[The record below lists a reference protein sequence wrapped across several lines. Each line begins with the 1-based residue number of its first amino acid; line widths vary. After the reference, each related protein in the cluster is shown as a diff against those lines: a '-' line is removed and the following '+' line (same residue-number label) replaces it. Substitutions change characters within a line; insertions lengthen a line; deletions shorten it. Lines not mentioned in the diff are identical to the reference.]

1 MEPAPGPATAGAD
14 GPAAGLP
21 GRSYTEPDLFA
32 LERRRIFGPAWT
44 WVGHVSDLPAPGTA
58 LRHDLFGRSA
68 FVIRGRDGALRAF
81 RNLCRHRGSRLID
94 GDRST
99 GLAFCIDGRVRC
111 PNHAWVYGDD
121 GALLEVPREGR
132 YPGLDR
138 SVLGLHPLAVEAWQG
153 QLFLAFEPPER
164 TAAEEFADLA
174 GVLEAYR
181 PESMRRIGEPQMR
194 TCAANWKLVCEHR
207 LDLLHVAR
215 AHALLGT
222 GAVRPVTRER
232 MVSLAGEVAAGEAA
246 SWSTRAYAR
255 WLPDRS
261 TLPPAHQRSWSRHF
275 LWPNVFFDL
284 QPEQLRVTQLLPMR
298 AGETHVRTTTFGTS
312 DGSGGLRLARYLGDR
327 VDRRAVAAERRLV
340 ERIHAGVASGDYD
353 TGPLAVDEAALRW
366 FTRRWLEAVP
376 EGAAVAEGAGA
387 ARLRSRTR
395 RKRFLG

>member
-1 MEPAPGPATAGAD
+1 MDPAPGLSTAGAD

-21 GRSYTEPDLFA
+21 GRSFTGADLFT
-32 LERRRIFGPAWT
+32 LEHGRIFGRAWA

-81 RNLCRHRGSRLID
+81 RNVCRHRGSRLVD

-121 GALLEVPREGR
+121 GALLEVPCQGR

-138 SVLGLHPLAVEAWQG
+138 SVLGLHPLAVEAWLG
-153 QLFLAFEPPER
+153 QLFLAFEPPKR
-164 TAAEEFADLA
+164 TAAEEYADLA
-174 GVLEAYR
+174 DVLEAYR
-181 PESMRRIGEPQMR
+181 PESMRRIGEPQSR
-194 TCAANWKLVCEHR
+194 ICAANWKLVCEHR

-215 AHALLGT
+215 AHALPGT
-222 GAVRPVTRER
+222 GAVRAVTRER
-232 MVSLAGEVAAGEAA
+232 MVSLAGDVAAGDAA
-246 SWSTRAYAR
+246 RWSTRAYDR
-255 WLPDRS
+255 WLPERPV
-261 TLPPAHQRSWSRHF
+261 LPATHQRTWSRHF

-284 QPEQLRVTQLLPMR
+284 QPEQLRVTQLLPMH
-298 AGETHVRTTTFGTS
+298 AGETHVRTTTFGTPDAS
-312 DGSGGLRLARYLGDR
+312 GSLRLARYLGDR
-327 VDRRAVAAERRLV
+327 VERRVAAAERRLV

-353 TGPLAVDEAALRW
+353 TGPLAIDEVALRW

-376 EGAAVAEGAGA
+376 EGAAVAAGGGADRPRSGA
-387 ARLRSRTR
+387 R
-395 RKRFLG
+395 RKRFPV